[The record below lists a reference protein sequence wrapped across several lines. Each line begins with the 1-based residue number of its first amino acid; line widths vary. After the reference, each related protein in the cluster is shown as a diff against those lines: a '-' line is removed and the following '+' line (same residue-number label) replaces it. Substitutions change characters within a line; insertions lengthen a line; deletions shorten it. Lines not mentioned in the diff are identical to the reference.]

1 MNKTVRITVLVEN
14 SVQRQ
19 RLVAEHGLSCHIQ
32 SGSHSLLFDAGQT
45 DLALINAETL
55 NLPLDKLEAIVL
67 SHGHY
72 DHTGGLPAVL
82 SVAESARLYLHPAA
96 LENKFSCRPDS
107 PPRQIGMSDCVLE
120 AVRHQA
126 GGFICTTALTR
137 IAEGIFVTGEIP
149 RITKFEDTGGPFY
162 LNAAGTRADPLRD
175 DQALVIDLGRQIVLL
190 LGCAHAGVV
199 NTLNHVQQL
208 TGNKPVCAVIG
219 GMHLGSASKE
229 RIQETIE
236 RLRLEKLTCLAPAHC
251 TGWPATA
258 RLWAA
263 FPEICRPAGVG
274 AVFEFAR
281 E

>member
-19 RLVAEHGLSCHIQ
+19 RLVGEHGLSFHIQ
-32 SGSHSLLFDAGQT
+32 SGQHSLLFDAGQT

-55 NLPLDKLEAIVL
+55 KLPLDELEAIVL

-82 SVAESARLYLHPAA
+82 SAATSARLYLHPAA
-96 LENKFSCRPDS
+96 LENKFSCRPGCS
-107 PPRQIGMSDCVLE
+107 PRQIGMSDCVLE

-126 GGFICTTALTR
+126 CGFTSTTGMTR
-137 IAEGIFVTGEIP
+137 ITEGIFATGEIP
-149 RITKFEDTGGPFY
+149 RITTFEDTGGPFY
-162 LNAAGTRADPLRD
+162 LDAAGTRPDPLRD

-199 NTLNHVQQL
+199 NTLNHVRQL
-208 TGNKPVCAVIG
+208 TGDKPVCAVIG
-219 GMHLGSASKE
+219 GMHLGSAGND
-229 RIQETIE
+229 RIQQTIE
-236 RLRLEKLTCLAPAHC
+236 RLRQENLTCLAPAHC

-258 RLWAA
+258 RLWVA
-263 FPEICRPAGVG
+263 FPEICRPAGAG
-274 AVFEFAR
+274 SVFEFAR